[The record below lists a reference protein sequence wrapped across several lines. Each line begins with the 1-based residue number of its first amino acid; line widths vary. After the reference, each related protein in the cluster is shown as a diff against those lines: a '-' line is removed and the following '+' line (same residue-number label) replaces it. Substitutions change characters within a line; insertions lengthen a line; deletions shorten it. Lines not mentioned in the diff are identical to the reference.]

1 MKIFGYKNSEI
12 SKIYINSVRNA
23 VFVILIFLIS
33 IMDYF
38 IRFLVKL
45 SLTKLDVYIEPKIP
59 FYIYPVVVLIGI
71 VIYIAVQ
78 FVYSKKISKM
88 NMVEGLKNIL

>member
-1 MKIFGYKNSEI
+1 
-12 SKIYINSVRNA
+12 
-23 VFVILIFLIS
+23 
-33 IMDYF
+33 MDYF

-88 NMVEGLKNIL
+88 NMVEGLKNILWLNWKRNIKNIGKLWYNIS